1 MASRARSG
9 GGGAG
14 SGTADRRQ
22 SARAERR
29 AFGRVSERA
38 PF

>member
-9 GGGAG
+9 SGGAG
-14 SGTADRRQ
+14 AGTADVRQ

-29 AFGRVSERA
+29 VFGRVSEPA

>member
-1 MASRARSG
+1 MAKAKGSG
-9 GGGAG
+9 GGGG
-14 SGTADRRQ
+14 GRGTADRRQ

-29 AFGRVSERA
+29 AFGRVSEPA